1 MTSAWAVALLNRRL
15 TLDKTKA
22 QVLALAGILQSAYL
36 VDQVAQTGSAPAES
50 VNPSI
55 NSLFNFDPE
64 SPEAIYGGIHGV
76 KLGIK
81 LLNDILGGGKTS
93 AYRATIRYAL
103 GIQYLQKKL
112 SSKPELLEVI
122 SSRLQHTAIKAD
134 HFSNDSASIAASVA
148 AIYQDTVSNFKFR
161 IQVSGSIQQLENPKN
176 AEMIRA
182 LLMAG
187 IRSSVMW
194 RQMGGK
200 RWQLFLSRQRLLNC
214 CRDLLQEL

>member
-1 MTSAWAVALLNRRL
+1 MS
-15 TLDKTKA
+15 KTKA
-22 QVLALAGILQSAYL
+22 QVLALAGILQSTYL
-36 VDQVAQTGSAPAES
+36 VDQIAQTGFAAAES

-76 KLGIK
+76 KLGLQ
-81 LLNDILGGGKTS
+81 LLNDILSGSRTQS
-93 AYRATIRYAL
+93 YRAAIRYAL
-103 GIQYLQKKL
+103 GILHLQKKL
-112 SSKPELLEVI
+112 SAKPELLEVI

-134 HFSNDSASIAASVA
+134 HFSNDSSSIAASVA

-161 IQVSGSIQQLENPKN
+161 IQVSGSMQQLQNPKN

-200 RWQLFLSRQRLLNC
+200 RWQLLVYRQRLLDC
-214 CRDLLQEL
+214 CRELLEDH

>member
-1 MTSAWAVALLNRRL
+1 MNN
-15 TLDKTKA
+15 TKA

-36 VDQVAQTGSAPAES
+36 VDQVAQTGSAAAES

-64 SPEAIYGGIHGV
+64 SPEAIYGGVHGV
-76 KLGIK
+76 KLGLQIF
-81 LLNDILGGGKTS
+81 NDILGGTRTQS
-93 AYRATIRYAL
+93 YRAAIRYAL
-103 GIQYLQKKL
+103 GILHLQKKL
-112 SSKPELLEVI
+112 STKPELLDVI
-122 SSRLQHTAIKAD
+122 SSRLQHTAIKVD

-148 AIYQDTVSNFKFR
+148 GIYQDTLSNFKYR
-161 IQVSGSIQQLENPKN
+161 IQVSGSMQQLQNPKN

-182 LLMAG
+182 LLLAG
-187 IRSSVMW
+187 VRSSVLW

-200 RWQLFLSRQRLLNC
+200 RWQLMLSRQRLLAC